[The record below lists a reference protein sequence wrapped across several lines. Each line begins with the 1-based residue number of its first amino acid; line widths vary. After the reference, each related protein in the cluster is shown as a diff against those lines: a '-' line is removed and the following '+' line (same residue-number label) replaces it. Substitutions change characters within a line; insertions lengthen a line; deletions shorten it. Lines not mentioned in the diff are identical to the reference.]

1 MVAQRRFILTVL
13 PLLLAVALAGAR
25 GQGVR
30 EVRVFNPLPYPRSEI
45 IRLNLNFLEGEAY
58 NGTLSIWDSSGNP
71 VPLQLV
77 NCTFYPSGHYK
88 SCSLLFR
95 ADLPP
100 LNVTRYF
107 ITYYSAP
114 PGYNVS
120 VHGGLSVRSANLT
133 LVAFNATGSYAIN
146 VTNAI
151 VVRGPGYTAI
161 FSNSSLVNFL
171 FDDVGSNLVFIDWPL
186 AGFVAMRNLTIAASG
201 YDLKE
206 CQVKLLLN
214 GTLEAKVEQVCRR
227 DGLELRQVFTFSGL
241 SALVRVDAQLR
252 GVGEGLLFFPFLR
265 LAASDFREAVI
276 NETSVSVN
284 RERSYVPAPR
294 WLALRGGRGWLV
306 VAVNYTSIDPKSVL
320 EAQRLTLFR
329 SYVNETHPLRKALY
343 ERLLRIHGNL
353 TRVLTAS
360 QLAEAGKLNLT
371 QTLREADYLS
381 AFSSERDLLLKNLT
395 DLLEASEKAASRL
408 LFMPQEGT
416 LNIAYQVGRRE
427 ASISATIVLAV
438 VAESPRDFVRFSL
451 LSAVATPAVLY
462 APIEARLDAPT
473 TVYVD
478 DYLPV
483 SAVVRSAEG
492 LRNVSVRLVLPERA
506 FAVVEGRR
514 SVNFTLLQGT
524 QRVDWTLRAVY
535 EGSWPIFLNVSS
547 PWGSLILERTINV
560 SLLPIVPRV
569 IIPRAF
575 NVTIICIDAQGRP
588 LSGYLVNLYENA
600 TGALVRWG
608 FTNESGLLRFTN
620 VTAGVYRIEVTDG
633 FHSTWS
639 TVYIYSDRNFT
650 VSVGLSNLR
659 VRVELAEG
667 RPLPQAAVYV
677 RDEEGSLVCA
687 GFTDA
692 NGTVLC
698 TGLPRGN
705 YTVSL
710 RWQGALA
717 GSTRVS
723 LTNDTEVVLRGLVR
737 LVTVYVSL
745 GGSPAAG
752 AVVAA
757 FSPGG
762 TLIATTYTDER
773 GIARLYLLPGPY
785 RFTATKGQY
794 SSSVTADVRVG
805 GYVELNLT
813 LSPSLWL
820 LIAVTAALWSVT
832 AYVWHRRTSY
842 VYRERER
849 YKRLLQR
856 LEELYGRGEVEER
869 FYVKLKQ
876 EYETKLNELSR
887 GEWE

>member
-1 MVAQRRFILTVL
+1 
-13 PLLLAVALAGAR
+13 
-25 GQGVR
+25 
-30 EVRVFNPLPYPRSEI
+30 
-45 IRLNLNFLEGEAY
+45 
-58 NGTLSIWDSSGNP
+58 
-71 VPLQLV
+71 
-77 NCTFYPSGHYK
+77 
-88 SCSLLFR
+88 
-95 ADLPP
+95 
-100 LNVTRYF
+100 
-107 ITYYSAP
+107 
-114 PGYNVS
+114 
-120 VHGGLSVRSANLT
+120 
-133 LVAFNATGSYAIN
+133 
-146 VTNAI
+146 
-151 VVRGPGYTAI
+151 
-161 FSNSSLVNFL
+161 
-171 FDDVGSNLVFIDWPL
+171 
-186 AGFVAMRNLTIAASG
+186 
-201 YDLKE
+201 
-206 CQVKLLLN
+206 
-214 GTLEAKVEQVCRR
+214 EAKVEQVCRH
-227 DGLELRQVFTFSGL
+227 GGFELSQVFTFSGL
-241 SALVRVDAQLR
+241 SAFVRVDARLK
-252 GVGEGLLFFPFLR
+252 GVEEGLLFFPFLR
-265 LAASDFREAVI
+265 LAASDFREAII
-276 NETSVSVN
+276 NATSVSVS

-306 VAVNYTSIDPKSVL
+306 VTVNYTSVDPRSVL

-329 SYVNETHPLRKALY
+329 RYVNETHPLQKALY
-343 ERLLRIHGNL
+343 ERLLKIHGNL
-353 TRVLTAS
+353 TRVLTAG
-360 QLAEAGKLNLT
+360 QLAEAGRLNLT
-371 QTLREADYLS
+371 QTLREADYLA

-408 LFMPQEGT
+408 LFMPQEGA

-514 SVNFTLLQGT
+514 SVNFTLLRGT
-524 QRVDWTLRAVY
+524 QRVDWTLRAMY
-535 EGSWPIFLNVSS
+535 EGSWPILLNVSS

-575 NVTIICIDAQGRP
+575 NATIICIDAQGRP

-600 TGALVRWG
+600 TRVLVRWG

-723 LTNDTEVVLRGLVR
+723 LTNDTQVVLRGLVR

-762 TLIATTYTDER
+762 TLIATTHTDER
-773 GIARLYLLPGPY
+773 GIAQLYLLPGPY

-805 GYVELNLT
+805 GYVELSLT
-813 LSPSLWL
+813 LSPSLWVL
-820 LIAVTAALWSVT
+820 MAATAALWSVT